1 MPARRR
7 HSQGFTEA
15 AEDRRIFMGSAKM
28 EGQVQVEWRWIIA
41 AYLFL
46 AGVGGGAY
54 LAGVIADF
62 AGGVDWRTVSKIGIF
77 LGMPCVLIGC
87 LFLLLDLGK
96 PINAWRVW
104 MKPGTSWMARGTI
117 IIVLFMIFATVQTA
131 FWIWPLPGSIENA
144 RGAIAVLGAI
154 FGFLTVIYTGLLLG
168 YSQPIALWRTA
179 LLPVLF
185 FVSAVSTGIMAI
197 ILVGHFFEVEATQLA
212 LLARIDAVI
221 LILEMFVVAVFLYNA
236 YRTLESRFSAK
247 RILAGSI
254 ATGFWLGVVACGLLI
269 PFFLELFG
277 GEGIAAGLAAVLGL
291 FGGLCLRYVILAAGA
306 LDPLTAVGFE
316 FARVERPKEPMPAMG
331 KLPPS

>member
-1 MPARRR
+1 
-7 HSQGFTEA
+7 
-15 AEDRRIFMGSAKM
+15 M

-62 AGGVDWRTVSKIGIF
+62 VSQAYQTDWSLVSKIGVF

-87 LFLLLDLGK
+87 LFLLFDLGK

-117 IIVLFMIFATVQTA
+117 IIVLFMLFAAIQTA
-131 FWIWPLPGSIENA
+131 FWIWPFPGSIENA
-144 RGAIAVLGAI
+144 RGPIAVLGAI
-154 FGFLTVIYTGLLLG
+154 FAFLTIVYTGLLLG

-197 ILVGHFFEVEATQLA
+197 VLIGQYQGVAEAQLA
-212 LLARIDAVI
+212 LLAKIDAVI
-221 LILEMFVVAVFLYNA
+221 LIFEMFVLIVFLYNA
-236 YRTLESRFSAK
+236 YRTIESRFSAK
-247 RILAGSI
+247 RILSGAV
-254 ATGFWLGVVACGLLI
+254 APAFWLGVVACGLLI
-269 PFFLELFG
+269 PFFLELT
-277 GEGIAAGLAAVLGL
+277 GIASALAAVLGL
-291 FGGLCLRYVILAAGA
+291 FGGLCLRYAVLAGGA
-306 LDPLTAVGFE
+306 LDPITAAGFE
-316 FARVERPKEPMPAMG
+316 FARVGQPKEPMPAMG
-331 KLPPS
+331 RVPPS

>member
-1 MPARRR
+1 
-7 HSQGFTEA
+7 
-15 AEDRRIFMGSAKM
+15 MGSARM
-28 EGQVQVEWRWIIA
+28 EGQVQIEWRWLIA

-62 AGGVDWRTVSKIGIF
+62 AGGADWITVSKIGVF
-77 LGMPCVLIGC
+77 LGVPCVLIGTF
-87 LFLLLDLGK
+87 FLLADLGK

-104 MKPGTSWMARGTI
+104 MKPGTSWIARGTI
-117 IIVLFMIFATVQTA
+117 IIVLFMIFAAIQTA
-131 FWIWPLPGSIENA
+131 FWIWPYPGSIENA

-197 ILVGHFFEVEATQLA
+197 VLIGQRLGVAENQLA
-212 LLARIDAVI
+212 LLGKIDAVI
-221 LILEMFVVAVFLYNA
+221 LVFEMFVLIVFLYNA
-236 YRTLESRFSAK
+236 YRTIESRFSAK
-247 RILAGSI
+247 RVLGGPVAS
-254 ATGFWLGVVACGLLI
+254 AFWLGVVACGLLI

-277 GEGIAAGLAAVLGL
+277 GEGIAVIAATVLGL
-291 FGGLCLRYVILAAGA
+291 FGGLCLRYSVLAGGTLDPIMAAGY
-306 LDPLTAVGFE
+306 E
-316 FARVERPKEPMPAMG
+316 FARVYRPREPMPAMG

>member
-1 MPARRR
+1 
-7 HSQGFTEA
+7 
-15 AEDRRIFMGSAKM
+15 MGSAKM

-46 AGVGGGAY
+46 AGVGGGAF

-62 AGGVDWRTVSKIGIF
+62 AGGAAWLTVSKIGVF

-117 IIVLFMIFATVQTA
+117 IIVLFMIFAAIQTA
-131 FWIWPLPGSIENA
+131 FWIWPFPGAIENA
-144 RGAIAVLGAI
+144 RGVIAVLGAV
-154 FGFLTVIYTGLLLG
+154 FAFFTVVYTGLLLG

-197 ILVGHFFEVEATQLA
+197 VFTGQFLGVEAAQLA
-212 LLARIDAVI
+212 LLAKIDAVV
-221 LILEMFVVAVFLYNA
+221 LLLEMFVVAVFMYNA
-236 YRTLESRFSAK
+236 YRTIESKYSAK
-247 RILAGSI
+247 RILAG
-254 ATGFWLGVVACGLLI
+254 AVAPAFWLGVVACGLVI

-277 GEGIAAGLAAVLGL
+277 GEGLAAGLAAVLGL
-291 FGGLCLRYVILAAGA
+291 FGGLCLRYSILAGGA
-306 LDPLTAVGFE
+306 LGQLTAVGFE
-316 FARVERPKEPMPAMG
+316 FARVDQPKEQMPEMG